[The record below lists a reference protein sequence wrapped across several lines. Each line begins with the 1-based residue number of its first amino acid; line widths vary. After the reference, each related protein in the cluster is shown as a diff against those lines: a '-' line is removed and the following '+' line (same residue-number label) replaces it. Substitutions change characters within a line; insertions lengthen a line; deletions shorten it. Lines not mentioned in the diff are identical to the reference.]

1 MEAEYTLR
9 RTKSA
14 KKELIRKDFHAH
26 WFAYLLILP
35 VLAWYLVFC
44 YAPMWGVMISFQD
57 FKPLLGFFRSPWVGW
72 KHFSEFITGPYF
84 WRLIKNTLLLNIWGL
99 VFGFPAP
106 IILAVVLNEIRHK
119 WLKRSLQTITYMPHF
134 ISLVVLCGMIY
145 IFTQPNGVLTQM
157 VGFFT
162 GHTDQSLLGVSSY
175 FRPIYTFSGVW
186 QNIGWDSI
194 IYLAA
199 IGNIDSELYES
210 ASLDGANKL
219 QSIWHVTLPGM
230 LPTIIILLI
239 FAMGGLLN
247 SSFEKIILL
256 YNPLTYDRADVI
268 ASYVYRRGI
277 REGSYSFST
286 AVGLLSSVVNF
297 GFLWATNV
305 FARKYSEISLW

>member
-1 MEAEYTLR
+1 MD
-9 RTKSA
+9 RTKSS
-14 KKELIRKDFHAH
+14 KRERIRKDFRAH
-26 WFAYLLILP
+26 WFAYLLIIP
-35 VLAWYLVFC
+35 VLVWYLIFC
-44 YAPMWGVMISFQD
+44 YAPMWGIMISFQD
-57 FKPLLGFFRSPWVGW
+57 FKPLLGFFKSPWVGW
-72 KHFSEFITGPYF
+72 KHYVEFLTGPYCL
-84 WRLIKNTLLLNIWGL
+84 RLIKNTLLLNIWGL

-106 IILAVVLNEIRHK
+106 IILAVVLNEVRQK

-145 IFTQPNGVLTQM
+145 IFTQPGGILTTL
-157 VGFFT
+157 VGTFT
-162 GHTDQSLLGVSSY
+162 GHSDESLLGVSSY

-210 ASLDGANKL
+210 ASLDGASRL

-239 FAMGGLLN
+239 FAMGGLMN
-247 SSFEKIILL
+247 SSFEKVILL

-277 REGSYSFST
+277 REASYSFST
-286 AVGLLSSVVNF
+286 AVGLMSSIINF
-297 GFLWATNV
+297 GLLWATNV
-305 FARKYSEISLW
+305 FAKKYSDISIW

>member
-162 GHTDQSLLGVSSY
+162 GHTDQSLLGVSRY

>member
-1 MEAEYTLR
+1 MEQ
-9 RTKSA
+9 TKLS
-14 KKELIRKDFHAH
+14 KKERIRKDFRVH
-26 WFAYLLILP
+26 WFAYLLIVP
-35 VLAWYLVFC
+35 VLVWYLIFC

-57 FKPLLGFFRSPWVGW
+57 FKPLLGFFKSPWVGW
-72 KHFSEFITGPYF
+72 KHYTEFLTGPYCL
-84 WRLIKNTLLLNIWGL
+84 RLIKNTLMMNVWGL
-99 VFGFPAP
+99 LFGFPAP

-145 IFTQPNGVLTQM
+145 IFTQPNGILTTL
-157 VGFFT
+157 VGVFT
-162 GHTDQSLLGVSSY
+162 GNSDQSLLGISSY

-194 IYLAA
+194 IYLSA

-210 ASLDGANKL
+210 ASLDGANRL

-239 FAMGGLLN
+239 YAMGGLLN
-247 SSFEKIILL
+247 SSFEKVILL

-277 REGSYSFST
+277 REASYSFST
-286 AVGLLSSVVNF
+286 AVGLMSSVINF
-297 GFLWATNV
+297 GLLWATNV
-305 FARKYSEISLW
+305 FARKYSDISLW